1 MKCAKGIAAGKE
13 EIALLFGLKGVGMNY
28 IHQIWGRV
36 GFTSRYLLS
45 QGGNQSNFK
54 CLKKQ
59 ENISSTGKREK
70 YGTYTIQDYL

>member
-1 MKCAKGIAAGKE
+1 
-13 EIALLFGLKGVGMNY
+13 MNY